1 MIVQRLRTI
10 WSRYSLGRQED
21 AHEFLIIFME
31 ALVNANFQMLKPPRE
46 FIYKNQN
53 KTAVF

>member
-1 MIVQRLRTI
+1 MIVHKLRII
-10 WSRYSLGRQED
+10 WQRYSLGRQED

-31 ALVNANFQMLKPPRE
+31 ALVNSCFQMLKPPRE